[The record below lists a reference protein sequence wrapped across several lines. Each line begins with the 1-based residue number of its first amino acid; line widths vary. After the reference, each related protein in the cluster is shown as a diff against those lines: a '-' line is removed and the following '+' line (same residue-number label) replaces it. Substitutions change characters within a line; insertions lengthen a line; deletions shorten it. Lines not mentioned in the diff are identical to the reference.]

1 MQTYEVVYSIGTSS
15 MTQDIKTRVQ
25 ANGPAQAQAIVE
37 AQFPGCWVKRAVLL
51 G

>member
-1 MQTYEVVYSIGTSS
+1 MIYEVVYSIGSS
-15 MTQDIKTRVQ
+15 SQTADLKQRVQ

-37 AQFPGCWVKRAVLL
+37 AQYPGAWVKRAVLI